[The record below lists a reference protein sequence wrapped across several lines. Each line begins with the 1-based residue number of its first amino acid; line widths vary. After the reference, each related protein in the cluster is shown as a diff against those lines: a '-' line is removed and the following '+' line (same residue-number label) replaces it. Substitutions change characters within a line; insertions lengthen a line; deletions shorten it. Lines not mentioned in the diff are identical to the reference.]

1 MWKNG
6 EMAVL
11 SRSLLCLVFL
21 LSAGCVSAEGEPA
34 GPGASATV
42 VDGDTLEVN
51 GQRIRIWGVDAPES
65 AQVCER
71 DGVEYRCGLAS
82 AAALSDWIGGRPATC
97 VEAERDRYDRS
108 VARCSVEG
116 EDVGAW
122 LVLNGHALDYRH
134 YSRGGYARE
143 EARARMASLGVHAGR
158 FDAPWEWRRAQRV
171 ASEQAPPDPRCVV
184 KGNINAKG
192 ARIFHTPQMR
202 SYAATR
208 IDTAAGERW
217 FCSEAQARAAGWRAP
232 GE

>member
-1 MWKNG
+1 
-6 EMAVL
+6 MASL
-11 SRSLLCLVFL
+11 SRSLLCLVFV
-21 LSAGCVSAEGEPA
+21 LSAGCVSAEGETA

-71 DGVEYRCGLAS
+71 DGEEYRCGLAS
-82 AAALSDWIGGRPATC
+82 AAALSDWVARRPATC
-97 VEAERDRYDRS
+97 VEVERDQYDRS

-134 YSRGGYARE
+134 YSRGAYARE
-143 EARARMASLGVHAGR
+143 EARARTAGLGVHGGR

-171 ASEQAPPDPRCVV
+171 ASEQAPPDPRCVI